1 MSAFSSLLF
10 WDFYGLYGQQEP
22 SYARGD
28 IFNSPPATVVSKA
41 METNNHSVYSSS
53 SRIIAIEEAE
63 IKPIVTET
71 IIELRAVK
79 VAKTIIT
86 EAITTE
92 LTMTKTTTATVASM
106 TCLLVALASHLST

>member
-10 WDFYGLYGQQEP
+10 WDFYGLYSQREP

-28 IFNSPPATVVSKA
+28 IFNSPPAIVVSIA
-41 METNNHSVYSSS
+41 METNNHSVYSSR
-53 SRIIAIEEAE
+53 SRIIALEEAE

-71 IIELRAVK
+71 TIELKTVK
-79 VAKTIIT
+79 VAKIIIT
-86 EAITTE
+86 EVITTE
-92 LTMTKTTTATVASM
+92 PTMTKTTTTTVASM